1 MSEIPAAEL
10 GATQGGGLPLL
21 FAFLPGFFLFSAL
34 CFLQTLTRTP
44 PARLFAESS
53 AMAKGIA
60 VMFAQNK
67 SRRHGQDRSLKRCS
81 VPDGGGGGVP
91 QWLDHARQRGRRAF
105 YYACKFELY
114 FKHKHAGRCRY
125 YIHSHARPGSVNGIR
140 ILSSRFQNLLTS
152 SQRLPP
158 APLLSPWGES
168 ASPCG

>member
-81 VPDGGGGGVP
+81 VPDGGGGVSPSGSAM
-91 QWLDHARQRGRRAF
+91 LGRG
-105 YYACKFELY
+105 
-114 FKHKHAGRCRY
+114 AGGHFIMRVSSSF
-125 YIHSHARPGSVNGIR
+125 ISNTNTQAAAGITYTVT
-140 ILSSRFQNLLTS
+140 LALG
-152 SQRLPP
+152 
-158 APLLSPWGES
+158 A
-168 ASPCG
+168 